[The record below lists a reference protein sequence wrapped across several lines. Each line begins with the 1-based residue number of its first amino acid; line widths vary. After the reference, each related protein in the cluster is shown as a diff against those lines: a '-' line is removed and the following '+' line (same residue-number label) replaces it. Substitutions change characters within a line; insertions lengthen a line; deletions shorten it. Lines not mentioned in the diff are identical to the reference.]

1 MTSNRTSTN
10 EAIIANASPTRDAGD
25 VGWEQFFGRKI
36 KFKGE
41 GVRALKL
48 LFLQSPEK
56 HPEISS
62 DLYMNGVI
70 LFVPWHD
77 RHEYGIIWDTSVLP
91 MPLEKSAICHAIA
104 KTDHQRIN
112 LLKMA
117 RFMFDRAYPD
127 GVKSVVNLVSL
138 PCIRNCSQPKWADA
152 PAASA
157 RKTRDTCAAVQP
169 HEIRNCQQIAN
180 MRMAPI
186 NNQLGTTAQRN
197 LLEFDGIDEDESVG

>member
-1 MTSNRTSTN
+1 
-10 EAIIANASPTRDAGD
+10 
-25 VGWEQFFGRKI
+25 
-36 KFKGE
+36 
-41 GVRALKL
+41 
-48 LFLQSPEK
+48 
-56 HPEISS
+56 
-62 DLYMNGVI
+62 MNDVI
-70 LFVPWHD
+70 LSVPWHD
-77 RHEYGIIWDTSVLP
+77 HQEYGIIWDTSVLP
-91 MPLEKSAICHAIA
+91 MPLEKSVICHAIA

-138 PCIRNCSQPKWADA
+138 PRVRNRSQPKRAGG

-169 HEIRNCQQIAN
+169 REIRYHQEIAN

-186 NNQLGTTAQRN
+186 NNQLDTAPQRN
-197 LLEFDGIDEDESVG
+197 HPRV